1 MYKLCND
8 TQEKSFLPS
17 QYGIR
22 ALTST
27 IKRGF
32 SLCCTGLSKLV
43 FFFSFL
49 SFLLSSLQQI
59 KISLLSTVP
68 KCNHL
73 VYTAYKVSF
82 IHFIKAQGY
91 QDLKCLLQLNIS
103 PTVAYN
109 DKSWKFGNVY
119 LDIICF
125 CPWWLSVD
133 DVSSFCF
140 GWLSIDINLFCF
152 YLTWWLNLSLSTDE
166 IDGFSNYYG

>member
-82 IHFIKAQGY
+82 IHFTRLKVIKI
-91 QDLKCLLQLNIS
+91 LNVFFSSIFLLLLRIMTS
-103 PTVAYN
+103 LE
-109 DKSWKFGNVY
+109 Y
-119 LDIICF
+119 LVMCI
-125 CPWWLSVD
+125 WT
-133 DVSSFCF
+133 
-140 GWLSIDINLFCF
+140 LFAF
-152 YLTWWLNLSLSTDE
+152 AL
-166 IDGFSNYYG
+166 DG